1 MSMSVD
7 CSNRIR
13 NDLTNPK
20 IKKQA

>member
-7 CSNRIR
+7 CSKRIR